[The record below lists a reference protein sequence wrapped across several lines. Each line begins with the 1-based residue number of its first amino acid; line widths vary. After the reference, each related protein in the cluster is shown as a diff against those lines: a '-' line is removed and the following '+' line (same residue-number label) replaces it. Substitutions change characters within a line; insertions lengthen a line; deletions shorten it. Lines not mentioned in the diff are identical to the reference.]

1 MPCRFSRPASENRY
15 RVVRTLTGGPT
26 ARTRHYQTPLFRAKL
41 CGYPGSSEVG
51 LPYSMTGFGAA
62 EGAVAGR
69 RLRVEIRTVN
79 HRYFNLSAKL
89 PSDLTIFE
97 GELRER
103 LRKDF
108 DRGHL
113 SVQAR
118 WTEGA
123 EGETGFAVDIDRA
136 RLVAARLREMQSAL
150 GLGGEVTVEL
160 VARQPEVLLAGVNGT
175 GEIAW
180 SEVEPVVAQ
189 AGAECRTMRAR
200 EGEALTMELRHR
212 LDLLEHSA
220 GEVAGRAPER
230 LTRERDRLKAAV
242 ADLLDGRAV
251 DDDRL
256 AQELA
261 FLADKLDITEELVRF
276 RAHLAAA
283 RKALAADKPVGKQ
296 LGFLA
301 QELGREVNT
310 MGAKAADAEIA
321 QLVIAMKGDLEKF
334 REQLEN
340 LE

>member
-1 MPCRFSRPASENRY
+1 
-15 RVVRTLTGGPT
+15 
-26 ARTRHYQTPLFRAKL
+26 
-41 CGYPGSSEVG
+41 
-51 LPYSMTGFGAA
+51 MTGFGAA
-62 EGAVAGR
+62 EGSIAGR

-89 PSDLTIFE
+89 PNDLTIFE

-103 LRKDF
+103 LRRDF

-118 WTEGA
+118 WTESID
-123 EGETGFAVDIDRA
+123 GETSFTVDLDRA
-136 RLVAARLREMQSAL
+136 RTVTARLREMQALL

-160 VARQPEVLLAGVNGT
+160 VARQPDVLSCAANGT
-175 GEIAW
+175 GEVAW

-189 AGAECRTMRAR
+189 AGAECRAMRAR
-200 EGEALTMELRHR
+200 EGQALTVELGHR
-212 LDLLEHSA
+212 LDLMEQGA
-220 GEVAGRAPER
+220 RAIAARGPER
-230 LTRERDRLKAAV
+230 LTRERDRLRAAV
-242 ADLLDGRAV
+242 AELLDGRTV
-251 DDDRL
+251 NEERL

-276 RAHLAAA
+276 RAHMAAA
-283 RKALAADKPVGKQ
+283 RQALAADKPVGKQ

-310 MGAKAADAEIA
+310 MGAKAGDAEIA
-321 QLVIAMKGDLEKF
+321 QLVIAMKGELEKF

>member
-1 MPCRFSRPASENRY
+1 
-15 RVVRTLTGGPT
+15 
-26 ARTRHYQTPLFRAKL
+26 
-41 CGYPGSSEVG
+41 
-51 LPYSMTGFGAA
+51 MTGFGAA

-69 RLRVEIRTVN
+69 RLRIEIRTVN

-89 PSDLTIFE
+89 PSDLSIFE

-103 LRKDF
+103 LRRDF

-118 WTEGA
+118 WTESA
-123 EGETGFAVDIDRA
+123 DAETGFTVDLDRA
-136 RLVAARLREMQSAL
+136 RLVAARLREMQSLL

-160 VARQPEVLLAGVNGT
+160 VARQPEVLSSAANGAGEV
-175 GEIAW
+175 AW
-180 SEVEPVVAQ
+180 GEVEPVVAQ
-189 AGAECRTMRAR
+189 AGAECRAMRAR
-200 EGEALTMELRHR
+200 EGEALTTELGHR
-212 LDLLEHSA
+212 LDLMEQA
-220 GEVAGRAPER
+220 AKGIAARAPER
-230 LTRERDRLKAAV
+230 LTRERDRLRTAV
-242 ADLLDGRAV
+242 TELLDGRTV
-251 DDDRL
+251 NEERV

-276 RAHLAAA
+276 RAHMAAA
-283 RKALAADKPVGKQ
+283 RQALTADKPVGKL

-321 QLVIAMKGDLEKF
+321 QLVIAMKGELEKF

>member
-1 MPCRFSRPASENRY
+1 M
-15 RVVRTLTGGPT
+15 
-26 ARTRHYQTPLFRAKL
+26 
-41 CGYPGSSEVG
+41 
-51 LPYSMTGFGAA
+51 PYSMTGFGAA
-62 EGAVAGR
+62 EAAVAGR

-89 PSDLTIFE
+89 PSDLTLFE

-103 LRKDF
+103 LRRDF

-118 WTEGA
+118 WTESLDA
-123 EGETGFAVDIDRA
+123 ETGFAIDLDRA

-160 VARQPEVLLAGVNGT
+160 VARQPEVLTFGSNGA
-175 GEIAW
+175 GEITW
-180 SEVEPVVAQ
+180 NEVEPVVAQ
-189 AGAECRTMRAR
+189 AGAECRAMRAR
-200 EGEALTMELRHR
+200 EGEALTAELRHR
-212 LDLLEHSA
+212 LDLLERSA
-220 GEVAGRAPER
+220 KEIAARAPER
-230 LTRERDRLKAAV
+230 LTRERDRLRAAV
-242 ADLLDGRAV
+242 AELLNGRSV
-251 DDDRL
+251 DEERL

-276 RAHLAAA
+276 RAHVAAV
-283 RKALAADKPVGKQ
+283 REALALDKPVGKQ

-310 MGAKAADAEIA
+310 MGAKAGDAEIA
-321 QLVIAMKGDLEKF
+321 QLVIAMKGELEKF

>member
-1 MPCRFSRPASENRY
+1 
-15 RVVRTLTGGPT
+15 
-26 ARTRHYQTPLFRAKL
+26 
-41 CGYPGSSEVG
+41 

-62 EGAVAGR
+62 EGSIAGR

-89 PSDLTIFE
+89 PGELSALE

-103 LRKDF
+103 LRRDF

-118 WTEGA
+118 WTESVD
-123 EGETGFAVDIDRA
+123 GETSFTVDLDRA
-136 RLVAARLREMQSAL
+136 RTVAARLREMQSLL

-160 VARQPEVLLAGVNGT
+160 VARQPDVLSSAANGAGV
-175 GEIAW
+175 AW

-189 AGAECRTMRAR
+189 AGAECRAMRAR
-200 EGEALTMELRHR
+200 EGQALTVELGHR
-212 LDLLEHSA
+212 LDLMEQSA
-220 GEVAGRAPER
+220 RYIAARAPER
-230 LTRERDRLKAAV
+230 LTRERDRLRGAV
-242 ADLLDGRAV
+242 AELLDGRTV
-251 DDDRL
+251 NEERL

-276 RAHLAAA
+276 RAHMAAA
-283 RKALAADKPVGKQ
+283 RQALTGDKPVGKQ

-310 MGAKAADAEIA
+310 MGAKAGDAEIA
-321 QLVIAMKGDLEKF
+321 QLVIAMKGELEKF

>member
-1 MPCRFSRPASENRY
+1 M
-15 RVVRTLTGGPT
+15 
-26 ARTRHYQTPLFRAKL
+26 
-41 CGYPGSSEVG
+41 
-51 LPYSMTGFGAA
+51 PYSMTGFGAA

-69 RLRVEIRTVN
+69 RLRIEIRTVN

-89 PSDLTIFE
+89 PSDLTMFE

-103 LRKDF
+103 LRRDF

-118 WTEGA
+118 WTESADAG
-123 EGETGFAVDIDRA
+123 TGFSVDLDRA
-136 RLVAARLREMQSAL
+136 RLVAAQLRELQATL

-160 VARQPEVLLAGVNGT
+160 VARQPDVLTTGANGA

-180 SEVEPVVAQ
+180 GDVEPVVAA
-189 AGAECRTMRAR
+189 AGAECRAMRAR
-200 EGEALTMELRHR
+200 EGEVLTAELRHR
-212 LDLLEHSA
+212 LDLLERSA
-220 GEVAGRAPER
+220 ADIARRAPER
-230 LTRERDRLKAAV
+230 LARERVRLKASV
-242 ADLLDGRAV
+242 TELLDGRSV
-251 DDDRL
+251 DEDRL

-276 RAHLAAA
+276 RAHAAAA
-283 RKALAADKPVGKQ
+283 RATLAADKPVGKQ

-310 MGAKAADAEIA
+310 MGAKAGDADIA
-321 QLVIAMKGDLEKF
+321 QLVIAMKGELEKF

>member
-1 MPCRFSRPASENRY
+1 
-15 RVVRTLTGGPT
+15 
-26 ARTRHYQTPLFRAKL
+26 
-41 CGYPGSSEVG
+41 

-89 PSDLTIFE
+89 PSDLTMYE

-118 WTEGA
+118 WTESA
-123 EGETGFAVDIDRA
+123 DRQTGFSVDLERA
-136 RLVAARLREMQSAL
+136 RLVAARLREMQSTL
-150 GLGGEVTVEL
+150 GLGGDVTVEL
-160 VARQPEVLLAGVNGT
+160 VARQPDVLSSGAEDS

-180 SEVEPVVAQ
+180 SEVEPVVAA
-189 AGAECRTMRAR
+189 AGAECRLMRAR
-200 EGEALTMELRHR
+200 EGEALTAELRHR
-212 LDLLEHSA
+212 LDLLEQSA
-220 GEVAGRAPER
+220 AEIGRHAPER
-230 LTRERDRLKAAV
+230 LIRERRRLKASV
-242 ADLLDGRAV
+242 TELLDGRSV
-251 DDDRL
+251 DEDRL

-276 RAHLAAA
+276 QAHVTGARA
-283 RKALAADKPVGKQ
+283 ALASDKPVGKQ

-310 MGAKAADAEIA
+310 MGAKAADADITR
-321 QLVIAMKGDLEKF
+321 LVIAMKGELEKF